1 MDTNSDMD
9 MDIDTGGCSPRFTY
23 TEGCTKNADQ
33 GRCLRIRE
41 PGGWGWGG
49 VGETFYYLSLSNV

>member
-1 MDTNSDMD
+1 MD
-9 MDIDTGGCSPRFTY
+9 MDIDTGGCRPRFRY

-33 GRCLRIRE
+33 GRCLWIRE